1 MITNGFTYVAFLL
14 FFAAM
19 IVLAEKKFKGKFFT
33 YVPAIVLLYFGAMLL
48 STFGVWDNSNK
59 EITAVYKSLKDNILP
74 AMIFLMLLRCDLRK
88 IVKLGPKMLIGFFSA
103 TITIMIGFIVT
114 YMLFKGFYE
123 PDTWKSFA
131 ALSGSWIGG
140 TGNMIAVQGALNIPD
155 SKLGYTLLMDSI
167 NYSIWVM
174 FLLWA
179 VSLAPKFNKWT
190 KADTSVIDEIGAELS
205 KHDEGTRK
213 EIEFSDIIILLGV
226 SLLVSAVSI
235 QLGGM
240 MPKSTFFQGT
250 TWTILIATAAGVICA
265 MTPLAKLP
273 GSSQLSNLML
283 YTIVALIASRANFAE
298 LTKAPIY
305 IISGFVILGI
315 HALLLILI
323 GKLLKLDLFTL
334 GVASLANIGGVASA
348 PILAGS
354 YSEALVPIGV
364 LMALMGYIVGT
375 GGGILVGKILSI
387 L

>member
-1 MITNGFTYVAFLL
+1 MITNGFTYVAFLI

-19 IVLAEKKFKGKFFT
+19 IVLAEKKSKGKFFT

-48 STFGVWDNSNK
+48 STLGVWQNSNK
-59 EITAVYKSLKDNILP
+59 EITAVYKALKDNLLP

-88 IVKLGPKMLIGFFSA
+88 IVKLGPKMLIGFFAA

-140 TGNMIAVQGALNIPD
+140 TGNMIAVQGALDIPD

-205 KHDEGTRK
+205 KHEEGLRK
-213 EIEFSDIIILLGV
+213 EIQFSDIIILLGV
-226 SLLVSAVSI
+226 SLLVSALSI
-235 QLGGM
+235 QFGGM
-240 MPKSTFFQGT
+240 LPKSTFFQGT
-250 TWTILIATAAGVICA
+250 TWTILIATVAGVIFA
-265 MTPLAKLP
+265 MTPLAKIP

-315 HALLLILI
+315 HALLLSLI

-348 PILAGS
+348 PILAGA